1 MYGEKKHDKNSE
13 VAESTFNSGL
23 NIETAA
29 VACATLALWLIYFEA
44 RQMLRGGGDFIGR
57 EV

>member
-1 MYGEKKHDKNSE
+1 MQDRGGEKKHDKNSE

-29 VACATLALWLIYFEA
+29 VACATKAL
-44 RQMLRGGGDFIGR
+44 
-57 EV
+57 